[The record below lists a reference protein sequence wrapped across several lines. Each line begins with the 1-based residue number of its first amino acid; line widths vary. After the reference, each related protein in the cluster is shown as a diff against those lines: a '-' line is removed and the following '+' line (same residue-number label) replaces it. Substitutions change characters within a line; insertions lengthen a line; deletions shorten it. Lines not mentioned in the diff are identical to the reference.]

1 MSESETPAEE
11 PAEKKGAGR
20 LLLIVGVT
28 ILLLLLLAATV
39 VGTLFVAG
47 FFDSRSAAEVEHT
60 LATLEADLEAGRGT
74 SAGASPGSAT
84 AGVSEPPRPRSVP
97 ERERFE
103 PSYLEMERA
112 LLANLANSRK
122 VIQVKVAVMTYY
134 DRRVLDSVERHEFA
148 LRSSMLDI
156 LRQVTEA
163 DLAES
168 DFRSSLSQ
176 DLLLAINAVLEEHE
190 DFGGVE
196 AVHFTE
202 FVIQ

>member
-1 MSESETPAEE
+1 MSESELPAEE

-20 LLLIVGVT
+20 LLLIIGMA
-28 ILLLLLLAATV
+28 ILLLLLIAATV
-39 VGTLFVAG
+39 AGTLFATG
-47 FFDSRSAAEVEHT
+47 FFDSRSAVAVEQT
-60 LATLEADLEAGRGT
+60 LATLEADLEAERGT
-74 SAGASPGSAT
+74 SAMAKPAASS
-84 AGVSEPPRPRSVP
+84 SEPLRPRSVP
-97 ERERFE
+97 DRERFE

-122 VIQVKVAVMTYY
+122 VIQVKIAVMTYY
-134 DRRVLDSVERHEFA
+134 DRRVLDSVERHDFA

-168 DFRSSLSQ
+168 DFRSRLSR